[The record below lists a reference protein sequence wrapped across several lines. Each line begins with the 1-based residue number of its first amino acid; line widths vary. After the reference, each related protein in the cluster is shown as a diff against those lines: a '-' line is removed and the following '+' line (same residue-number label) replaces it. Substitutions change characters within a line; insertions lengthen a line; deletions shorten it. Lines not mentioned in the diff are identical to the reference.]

1 MLSDRVT
8 SAGNLD
14 SSAGCLDCTPAAPGA
29 AEEDPTHDHT
39 IHKGDKAADFSVATD
54 VGLDEWRR
62 GQQPQPLEQNGDL
75 PSFFIGPDPSDCG
88 RSCWRQ
94 ATIMMR
100 SFPPTTLAPCEGC
113 AGVAAFT
120 PQALLPPLPP
130 EQEVS
135 CQL

>member
-1 MLSDRVT
+1 MAEEEWQHMGPNIMGCQDWT
-8 SAGNLD
+8 S
-14 SSAGCLDCTPAAPGA
+14 AAPGA
-29 AEEDPTHDHT
+29 AEKDPTHDDT
-39 IHKGDKAADFSVATD
+39 IHYLKAADVSVATD
-54 VGLDEWRR
+54 VESDEWHL
-62 GQQPQPLEQNGDL
+62 GQQPQPLGKNGDL

-88 RSCWRQ
+88 PSCWRQ

-113 AGVAAFT
+113 AGMAVFT